1 MNHLTSL
8 FLSQSYKDT
17 WDDYCRS
24 LSLENFPKWDYII
37 LTASDENQAE
47 GYRSQIAS
55 RKEYCLLRKVS
66 YSSLAYSCGQI
77 SCSHEN
83 LPAWICEGSGIS
95 WAKMS
100 CEAAESAESAILR
113 MARVNSNTKWTVME
127 VTVHSPYSAKFDLQA
142 ICCEACC
149 CERSEQ

>member
-55 RKEYCLLRKVS
+55 RKEYLPVIPTLL
-66 YSSLAYSCGQI
+66 
-77 SCSHEN
+77 
-83 LPAWICEGSGIS
+83 
-95 WAKMS
+95 
-100 CEAAESAESAILR
+100 
-113 MARVNSNTKWTVME
+113 
-127 VTVHSPYSAKFDLQA
+127 
-142 ICCEACC
+142 
-149 CERSEQ
+149 